1 MRYRE
6 DHITTVQGGSYA
18 WLSDPA
24 VGLRSWFLSD
34 DRVYWIQGKPG
45 SGKSTLMRYL
55 SRNLDRIFMNDA
67 SKQFE
72 YLWFFFYA
80 RGSYLQKS
88 FEGLLRSVLYQLG
101 QANPS
106 IAQIIGDQCKAKDP
120 GMRNTWTDGE
130 LMSIFELVREQI
142 TVERPVVLF
151 LDALD
156 EFNGYPET
164 MADFLSSLSSS
175 TGPTKS
181 LDIKIC
187 FSSRP
192 WDVFVERFDKCC
204 GIRLQDWT
212 RADIVRYADVR
223 IQKILDP
230 APFDSPTQPHRE
242 RMVNYIQENAQG
254 VFLWVNLVLDE
265 LAKIS
270 QRIPQNLYAEM
281 TKFPADLEDYYR
293 FTLDRIPP
301 KDKYDAFILLELVL
315 RRGEGQVELGDLYY
329 ALRCAKGATF
339 EACQQFLR
347 GARAEML
354 DEASMETQLK
364 DLCGGLLEIVQV
376 NWDRGT
382 GERGNR
388 SIVQFMHQTAKE
400 FVSRPD
406 LRQRLSYGNGQA
418 LVWMNGHHFWTH
430 YWFASAKSFSHDTR
444 IGNLLC
450 EHSCLAEY
458 TGGNHFGTFLDTVPE
473 CFFSCQRSE
482 CIKRGKIWIGSRLSF
497 AAVSGLQL
505 YISHKLADEAKKCSD
520 GPALLL
526 NSDQTSPLAHMICSE
541 INRRCILDLSDGTSL
556 TDASL
561 VATLQMLIHH
571 GLRLQTLVNGEL
583 PLEQFFYY
591 WESVLFFIEADFPF
605 FTRSTDFLATVLNI
619 LLSAG
624 CSPETALMHRTELA
638 NESSSL
644 CLCRPL
650 HINRDARLTRVLLN
664 HRADPDSFDQ
674 EGHTPLDRRV
684 ALCKSATY
692 RLDFR
697 SYYRGRIV
705 SEIQNVA
712 LLIGA
717 GGHLSRDAHTDFKR
731 LKKEWLQ
738 HPRVVASTFDEADQ
752 MVKLVDLIETA
763 PVLQKRPTRRELKA
777 MYPER
782 IDGLLCDDAGPSKPK
797 SSSLRGLF
805 RRFKT

>member
-347 GARAEML
+347 GAHAEML

-376 NWDRGT
+376 DTDRAT
-382 GERGNR
+382 GGRGNK

-400 FVSRPD
+400 FVSRPG
-406 LRQRLSYGNGQA
+406 LGQCLSYGNGQTLA
-418 LVWMNGHHFWTH
+418 WMNGHHFWTR

-444 IGNLLC
+444 IGDLLC
-450 EHSCLAEY
+450 EHCCHAEY
-458 TGGNHFGTFLDTVPE
+458 STGNHFATFLDTVPE
-473 CFFSCQRSE
+473 SFFSCQRSE
-482 CIKRGKIWIGSRLSF
+482 CLRHKKIWIGSRLSF
-497 AAVSGLQL
+497 AAVLGLQL
-505 YISHKLADEAKKCSD
+505 YISHKLAEEAKKRPD

-526 NSDQTSPLAHMICSE
+526 NSDQTCPLAHMICAE
-541 INRRCILDLSDGTSL
+541 INRRIYG
-556 TDASL
+556 
-561 VATLQMLIHH
+561 Q
-571 GLRLQTLVNGEL
+571 
-583 PLEQFFYY
+583 
-591 WESVLFFIEADFPF
+591 
-605 FTRSTDFLATVLNI
+605 
-619 LLSAG
+619 
-624 CSPETALMHRTELA
+624 
-638 NESSSL
+638 
-644 CLCRPL
+644 
-650 HINRDARLTRVLLN
+650 
-664 HRADPDSFDQ
+664 
-674 EGHTPLDRRV
+674 DRR
-684 ALCKSATY
+684 
-692 RLDFR
+692 
-697 SYYRGRIV
+697 
-705 SEIQNVA
+705 E
-712 LLIGA
+712 
-717 GGHLSRDAHTDFKR
+717 
-731 LKKEWLQ
+731 
-738 HPRVVASTFDEADQ
+738 P
-752 MVKLVDLIETA
+752 
-763 PVLQKRPTRRELKA
+763 P
-777 MYPER
+777 
-782 IDGLLCDDAGPSKPK
+782 
-797 SSSLRGLF
+797 
-805 RRFKT
+805 